1 MRRARSAT
9 TDGKLGK
16 SLKPLFDAAMAAR
29 AHAYTPY
36 SRFPVGAALR
46 SREGGVFAGCNVEN
60 ASYPIVTCAEAGA
73 IAAMVA
79 AGHKVIA
86 EFLVI
91 GGAEKVITPCG
102 ACRQRLRE
110 FAKPDVPVH
119 CMTPGGARTT
129 YSVGALLPS
138 AFGPEHLV
146 EEV

>member
-1 MRRARSAT
+1 MRRARSAR
-9 TDGKLGK
+9 TDGQLGK
-16 SLKPLFDAAMAAR
+16 ALKPLFDAAMAAR
-29 AHAYTPY
+29 AHAYAPY

-46 SREGGVFAGCNVEN
+46 SREGAVFAGCNVEN

-73 IAAMVA
+73 IAAMVG
-79 AGHKVIA
+79 AGHKGIA

-119 CMTPGGARTT
+119 CMTPKGARIT

-138 AFGPEHLV
+138 AFGPEQLPQQV
-146 EEV
+146 